1 MTYCLIMSN
10 SAYSIIDIILENLF
24 NPRALLPRPYET
36 LYTWARRNHQFPRA
50 QFHQSIRRMRQRGL
64 ITIVEK
70 NNQKFI
76 KLTSDGQLKALLDK
90 ARFPAEKRWDG
101 KWRLFMFDIPEDSKE
116 KRSLL
121 RFLLKQNGYCKLQA
135 SVYISPY
142 PLNRE
147 AILYLN
153 NSGLRSYIR
162 ILKVEELDYD
172 KDLLKRFNL
181 QIKE

>member
-1 MTYCLIMSN
+1 M
-10 SAYSIIDIILENLF
+10 
-24 NPRALLPRPYET
+24 
-36 LYTWARRNHQFPRA
+36 RR
-50 QFHQSIRRMRQRGL
+50 RGL
-64 ITIVEK
+64 LKVIEK

-76 KLTSDGQLKALLDK
+76 KLTKDGQLKVLLSK
-90 ARFPAEKRWDG
+90 AYLNSAKIWDG
-101 KWRLFMFDIPEDSKE
+101 KWRLFMFDIPEDSKD
-116 KRSLL
+116 KRNVL
-121 RFLLKQNGYCKLQA
+121 RTLLKQNGYCKLQA

-172 KDLLKRFNL
+172 KDLLKKFNL
-181 QIKE
+181 KPET